1 MALAYSPR
9 RPFMAATS
17 WLARLGSLTASYH
30 ATADAHRLALMDVG
44 SVAQYRAFLE
54 RIYGF
59 ESAVELAASS
69 VPAVVD
75 AAAGSRAR
83 IARLHQDLLALGLT
97 ENCISTLPRAT
108 IELRDAGAALGYLFV
123 IERHTLLAGLI
134 RRHLAP
140 RLRDAFPIARAY
152 LDAHTEGGR
161 HLREFGDALTASL
174 TRKEARPDAILAA
187 ARRGFE
193 VQQQWY
199 TRTNRRMRRLS
210 DAAPAILGQPTRTP
224 RDAA

>member
-1 MALAYSPR
+1 
-9 RPFMAATS
+9 MAATS
-17 WLARLGSLTASYH
+17 WLARLGSLTASFH
-30 ATADAHRLALMDVG
+30 AAADAQRLAIMDVA
-44 SVAQYRAFLE
+44 SVAQYRAYLE

-69 VPAVVD
+69 LPPVVD
-75 AAAGSRAR
+75 AAGGARAR

-97 ENCISTLPRAT
+97 ENCIATLPHAT
-108 IELRDAGAALGYLFV
+108 IELRGTGDALGYLFV
-123 IERHTLLAGLI
+123 VERHTLLAGLI

-152 LDAHTEGGR
+152 FDAHTEGGR

-174 TRKEARPDAILAA
+174 TRKESRPDSILAA
-187 ARRGFE
+187 ARRAFE
-193 VQQQWY
+193 IQQQWY
-199 TRTNRRMRRLS
+199 TRTNRRMRRAS
-210 DAAPAILGQPTRTP
+210 EASAALTQPTRTP